1 MTDEA
6 FESADF
12 RASYRSFLRKQR
24 LVCIGFLVL
33 AAACV
38 IALYGFSNNASQSY
52 WTSYAVLGHHL
63 FGFEAPPGRFTDMVF
78 WDRLLPRAINAA
90 FVGGALAIGGCVMQ
104 MVFRNP
110 LADPYTTGI
119 SSGAGFGATIAIA
132 MGVSLVPGLT
142 GDWAVVANAFV
153 LSLVPTAAMVAVM
166 MFRKTSPAEL
176 ILVGIGIMYFFG
188 AASTVFMLWANPSD
202 LSGAFR
208 WGLGHLESV
217 GWGNMPMIVGATTV
231 GSVAIMLM
239 AGRLGLMN
247 AGDRGALTMG
257 EDPNRIRFACLLL
270 TSMMVAVVVA
280 FTGTIGFVG
289 IVAPHVVRLT
299 MGTNTRYM
307 LLGSFALGAVLLVAS
322 DALAKVLAL
331 PVGVIMSVVG
341 GPLFLFI
348 LVKQY
353 RREHFV

>member
-1 MTDEA
+1 MSKNEEFNGDVKA
-6 FESADF
+6 Y
-12 RASYRSFLRKQR
+12 YRSFLRKQK
-24 LVCIGFLVL
+24 LVCVGFLVL
-33 AAACV
+33 AAVCV
-38 IALYGFSNNASQSY
+38 IVLYGFSNNTSQSY
-52 WTSYAVLGHHL
+52 WTSYSVLGHHL
-63 FGFEAPPGRFTDMVF
+63 FGFEAPPGRFTDMIF

-104 MVFRNP
+104 IVFRNP

-132 MGVSLVPGLT
+132 MGISLVPGLT
-142 GDWAVVANAFV
+142 GDWAVIANAFL
-153 LSLVPTAAMVAVM
+153 LSLVPAAAMIAVM

-217 GWGNMPMIVGATTV
+217 GWDNMPVIVGATV
-231 GSVAIMLM
+231 IGSALILLM
-239 AGRLGLMN
+239 SEKLNIMN
-247 AGDRGALTMG
+247 AGDRGAFTMG
-257 EDPNRIRFACLLL
+257 EDPNRVRLICLLL
-270 TSMMVAVVVA
+270 TTMMVAVVVA

-307 LLGSFALGAVLLVAS
+307 LLGSFAVGAVLLVAS
-322 DALAKVLAL
+322 DALAKVMAL

-353 RREHFV
+353 KREHFV

>member
-1 MTDEA
+1 MSETRPGLDLKTGYRA
-6 FESADF
+6 FLK
-12 RASYRSFLRKQR
+12 RQR

-33 AAACV
+33 AAIGV
-38 IALYGFSNNASQSY
+38 VALFGFSNNTSQSY

-63 FGFEAPPGRFTDMVF
+63 FGLDAPDGRFTDMIF

-104 MVFRNP
+104 IVFRNP

-132 MGVSLVPGLT
+132 LGVSLVPGLT
-142 GDWAVVANAFV
+142 GNWAIVVNAFI
-153 LSLVPTAAMVAVM
+153 LSLVPMAAMIAVM
-166 MFRKTSPAEL
+166 VVRKTSPAEL

-217 GWGNMPMIVGATTV
+217 GWGNMPLVVGATV
-231 GSVAIMLM
+231 IGSAAILLM
-239 AGRLGLMN
+239 ADKLSVMN
-247 AGDRGALTMG
+247 AGDRGAFTMG
-257 EDPNRIRFACLLL
+257 EDPKRVRFVCLLL
-270 TSMMVAVVVA
+270 TSMMVAVVVS

-289 IVAPHVVRLT
+289 IVAPHIVRLT

-307 LLGSFALGAVLLVAS
+307 LLGSFAVGAVLLLAS
-322 DALAKVLAL
+322 DALAKVMSL

-353 RREHFV
+353 KREHMV